1 MKPIEIV
8 FRKTEHLGYEM
19 EIYYSAESDQVST
32 TRNRVGID
40 ELPVG
45 FKLNRHYS
53 ITDLYGYGVIDDKGE

>member
-8 FRKTEHLGYEM
+8 FRKNETLGIEM

-32 TRNRVGID
+32 TRQKIGVE
-40 ELPVG
+40 ELPTG